1 MTKHALP
8 APAFE
13 LQCHPATPCSVPLR
27 LQVHLAA
34 AGSEDGPGLLLHY
47 TLQGPLAGL
56 RLPPPQAPGPADGL
70 WQHSCFEAFL
80 GLAGEAAYREFNFS
94 PSGQWAAC
102 DFSQY
107 RQRSAAAMVLP
118 PPAIDCQRTDDH
130 LRLVVTLPRS
140 ALPAG
145 GEPVLALA
153 VILQTQ
159 DGHSGYWALAHPPG
173 RPDFHHPA
181 GFVLHSGQDGL
192 RSMPAIIPPVAGLQ

>member
-1 MTKHALP
+1 MARAVHVVLAAHPANPSCFRQHVDVSVRQADDGGLVLTYGIHGPNLGLNVPTRHAP
-8 APAFE
+8 APADALWRTTCCE
-13 LQCHPATPCSVPLR
+13 LFVAT
-27 LQVHLAA
+27 
-34 AGSEDGPGLLLHY
+34 AG
-47 TLQGPLAGL
+47 
-56 RLPPPQAPGPADGL
+56 AP
-70 WQHSCFEAFL
+70 
-80 GLAGEAAYREFNFS
+80 AYREFNFS